1 MKLSRFWLG
10 VPRRIV
16 MLREPCACNKPCEV
30 SPPAPLTYR
39 VTSPLFSGWLP
50 LVAQCDAWVARC
62 LFPLALLILISGL
75 DDLALNCVCLWAW
88 LRRCLSSP
96 LATEKKESHHIEK
109 RIAVFVPLWHEHGV
123 VGGMVEHNASAIKYS
138 NYHFF
143 IGAYPNDDPTL
154 DAVRE
159 LESRFRH
166 VHLAVCPHNGP
177 TSKADCLNWIY
188 QRMLLF
194 EERHGPEESAR
205 FDIVITHDAEDLIHP
220 EAFSYI
226 NAYADQFDMVQ
237 IPVLPLPTPVRDLVH
252 GIYCDE
258 FAEWQIK
265 DMPARQLMGSFVP
278 SNGVGTG
285 FTRRA
290 LEMLAN
296 AEHNLIFEPACL
308 TEDYENGLRLH
319 KLGCKQMFVP
329 LTKHVSAQDV
339 STKDGASI
347 VATREFFPRTVG
359 SAIRQRSRW
368 ILGIGLQCWER
379 HGWRGSLPEVY
390 WFWRD
395 RKGLFGHPLSLLSNF
410 VFLYGVLTWVAA
422 QSTGTPWGIA
432 KYSLH
437 PALLVATLAFQV
449 VQTGVRMGCTAR
461 LYGPRF
467 ALAVPLRSVYGNWI
481 NTLATW
487 KAVRS
492 YARARIRHEPLVWV
506 KTEHAYPSRSALI
519 EHKRKLGEIL
529 IGSDY
534 AEESA
539 VLRALETQP
548 AGMRLGEHLVLLG
561 IITEDEL
568 YEALSLQQSL
578 PSGRLEP
585 WVINTNIARA
595 LPSRVVRELRV
606 LPFRI
611 SSGNMFLASPEI
623 PTDALTRTLR
633 GFTRLSLRFHLV
645 TPQNFEELAESLL

>member
-1 MKLSRFWLG
+1 M
-10 VPRRIV
+10 
-16 MLREPCACNKPCEV
+16 
-30 SPPAPLTYR
+30 
-39 VTSPLFSGWLP
+39 TSPLFSGWLP

-62 LFPLALLILISGL
+62 LFPLALLILVSGL
-75 DDLALNCVCLWAW
+75 DDLALDCVCLWAW
-88 LRRCLSSP
+88 LKHRVSKP
-96 LATEKKESHHIEK
+96 LATEQKESQHIEK
-109 RIAVFVPLWHEHGV
+109 RIAIFVPLWHEHGV

-154 DAVRE
+154 EAVRD
-159 LESRFRH
+159 LESRFPH

-177 TSKADCLNWIY
+177 TSKADCLNWVY

-194 EERHGPEESAR
+194 EENHSPRGDIR

-226 NAYADQFDMVQ
+226 NACADDFDMVQ
-237 IPVLPLPTPVRDLVH
+237 IPVLPLPTPLRDVVH

-258 FAEWQIK
+258 FAEWQLK
-265 DMPARQLMGSFVP
+265 DMPARQFMNSFIP

-285 FTRRA
+285 YTRRA
-290 LEMLAN
+290 LEMLAS

-319 KLGCKQMFVP
+319 KLACKQMFVP
-329 LTKHVSAQDV
+329 LTKHA
-339 STKDGASI
+339 ASI
-347 VATREFFPRTVG
+347 VATREFFPRTVR

-368 ILGIGLQCWER
+368 ILGIGLQSWER
-379 HGWRGSLPEVY
+379 HGWRGSLPEIY

-395 RKGLFGHPLSLLSNF
+395 RKGLAGHPLSLLSNF
-410 VFLYGVLTWVAA
+410 VFLYGVITWVAA
-422 QSTGTPWGIA
+422 ASIGAPWGIA

-437 PALLVATLAFQV
+437 SALLAATLGFQV
-449 VQTGVRMGCTAR
+449 VQTIVRMGCSAR
-461 LYGPRF
+461 LYGPKF
-467 ALAVPLRSVYGNWI
+467 ALAVPLRSVCGNWI
-481 NTLATW
+481 NTIATW

-492 YARARIRHEPLVWV
+492 YVRARFRHEPLVWV

-529 IGSDY
+529 IGSAY
-534 AEESA
+534 ADESD
-539 VLRALETQP
+539 VHRALETQP
-548 AGMRLGEHLVLLG
+548 QGMRLGEHLVLLG

-585 WVINTNIARA
+585 WVISTNIARA
-595 LPSRVVRELRV
+595 LPRRVVREWRV

-611 SSGNMFLASPEI
+611 SSGSMFLASPEI

-633 GFTRLSLRFHLV
+633 AFTRLSLRFHLV
-645 TPQNFEELAESLL
+645 TPQNFEELAETLL